1 MHCGPARHLPP
12 LPEGFAHSYRQPR
25 PIILDT
31 HLRLPPSGRLM
42 KNFQAGRGRRP
53 WVVCGPRCAS
63 RDLADV
69 EAWNEREAILRA
81 GGARIVRVRTEGA
94 GGTGEFSTHSIQ
106 RCPVAR
112 FAEEP

>member
-1 MHCGPARHLPP
+1 
-12 LPEGFAHSYRQPR
+12 
-25 PIILDT
+25 
-31 HLRLPPSGRLM
+31 M